1 MLAGWY
7 YLQARPT
14 KKRRVPV
21 TTKKAAEFPHGK
33 KIFVRFWLKEN
44 LKIFIHF

>member
-1 MLAGWY
+1 LVLLASKAD
-7 YLQARPT
+7 QEEAS
-14 KKRRVPV
+14 V